1 MMKTYFLLLFFIIFI
16 KYVKSQKAIRSYVV
30 VSNKTSTKGFIHE
43 MSVLDATEQRILYR
57 IKTSVSDI
65 DTIIVVD
72 HKTKNIVANL
82 EGRWVEGVFN
92 VTFAIY
98 DSKLLKWTDGIINKV
113 DRTIGDTDYTME
125 YNKIRLNTD
134 RRWYSKKVKI
144 YYTPTKEQVARF
156 RIRYRWFNWSPVKYD
171 LKIYINK
178 VPDMVYFFLL
188 AIMEHRGLSDE

>member
-1 MMKTYFLLLFFIIFI
+1 MKTYFLLLFFIIFI